1 MPGQHHDQAFVCSR
15 TKPKALSWI
24 QRPVVH
30 AGVACSCGT
39 DPPACGTPP
48 PGGTSMT
55 FHSLRCLICLADVS
69 IIPSA
74 KRYDLP
80 LEGGFR
86 GDRRLTPLATARLSG
101 FLLALPHRL
110 AEPHGAAELL
120 VAASLGDP
128 AVVEHHD
135 LADLAGHIALV
146 GDERR
151 AGWQG
156 AGRRR
161 LCPISLCRSSLGS
174 TAHGTAL
181 PPVRRKLSLRGRA
194 RCPARAAAGPPPSA
208 PRSRGHTGGQA

>member
-1 MPGQHHDQAFVCSR
+1 M
-15 TKPKALSWI
+15 
-24 QRPVVH
+24 H

-39 DPPACGTPP
+39 DPPECGAPP
-48 PGGTSMT
+48 PGGTGMT
-55 FHSLRCLICLADVS
+55 FHSLRCLICLADIS
-69 IIPSA
+69 IIPSEE
-74 KRYDLP
+74 RYDLP
-80 LEGGFR
+80 LQGGFR
-86 GDRRLTPLATARLSG
+86 GDRRLIPLATARLSG

-110 AEPHGAAELL
+110 AEPHGATELL

-135 LADLAGHIALV
+135 LADLAGPIALV
-146 GDERR
+146 GDEQDGPAFGGLQQVRGERLARLWVKVGGGGLVADQQRR

-181 PPVRRKLSLRGRA
+181 PRCAGTSACGVVPGVPLGQQPVRLLR
-194 RCPARAAAGPPPSA
+194 PP
-208 PRSRGHTGGQA
+208 G

>member
-1 MPGQHHDQAFVCSR
+1 
-15 TKPKALSWI
+15 
-24 QRPVVH
+24 
-30 AGVACSCGT
+30 
-39 DPPACGTPP
+39 
-48 PGGTSMT
+48 MT

-80 LEGGFR
+80 LQGGFR

-135 LADLAGHIALV
+135 LADLAGPIALV
-146 GDERR
+146 GDEQDGPAFGGLQQVRGER
-151 AGWQG
+151 LARLWVKVGGGGLVADQQPRVNSSWYGPAAGAQEAQP
-156 AGRRR
+156 AGS
-161 LCPISLCRSSLGS
+161 CQVSRSGRSRSASLGPQVPL
-174 TAHGTAL
+174 A
-181 PPVRRKLSLRGRA
+181 
-194 RCPARAAAGPPPSA
+194 
-208 PRSRGHTGGQA
+208 

>member
-1 MPGQHHDQAFVCSR
+1 
-15 TKPKALSWI
+15 
-24 QRPVVH
+24 
-30 AGVACSCGT
+30 
-39 DPPACGTPP
+39 
-48 PGGTSMT
+48 MT

-86 GDRRLTPLATARLSG
+86 GDRRLTPLATAARR
-101 FLLALPHRL
+101 F
-110 AEPHGAAELL
+110 LL
-120 VAASLGDP
+120 VADQQ
-128 AVVEHHD
+128 
-135 LADLAGHIALV
+135 
-146 GDERR
+146 RR

-174 TAHGTAL
+174 TAHGTAP

-208 PRSRGHTGGQA
+208 PRSRGHTGGRA